1 VGGAVSTPEDSTPSP
16 GEAAPTVA
24 RAVPRWVDALGW
36 AGSLTV
42 LAAHAAVSL
51 GRLDDGGALYAGANL
66 AGSLALVVMCARR
79 AVWPAVCLNTVWGL
93 VALVKLVA
101 LAFTGDAPPA

>member
-1 VGGAVSTPEDSTPSP
+1 MNTHESVPPSG
-16 GEAAPTVA
+16 GEAAPAAT

-42 LAAHAAVSL
+42 LGAHAAVSL

-66 AGSLALVVMCARR
+66 AGSAALVVMCVRR

-93 VALVKLVA
+93 VAVVKLVA
-101 LAFTGDAPPA
+101 LALAGNVPPP

>member
-1 VGGAVSTPEDSTPSP
+1 VKEHAGPTHGANGT
-16 GEAAPTVA
+16 GEAAPVVA
-24 RAVPRWVDALGW
+24 RTVPLWVDALGW

-42 LAAHAAVSL
+42 LGAHAAVSL

-101 LAFTGDAPPA
+101 LALGGDAPPP